1 MITSSGISNT
11 GAMTI
16 LNFCKWASI
25 GRTAAY
31 EEINR
36 GRLKVRKCGR
46 RTLVPTEEAVAWLKS
61 LPSQTA

>member
-1 MITSSGISNT
+1 MSTLNGISNA

-16 LNFCKWASI
+16 IDFCKWAGI

-36 GRLKVRKCGR
+36 GRLKIRKCGR

>member
-1 MITSSGISNT
+1 MNTSNGISST

-16 LNFCKWASI
+16 FDFCKWAGI
-25 GRTAAY
+25 GRTAVY

-36 GRLKVRKCGR
+36 GRLKIRKCGR
-46 RTLVPTEEAVAWLKS
+46 RTLVPTEEAVAWLNS

>member
-1 MITSSGISNT
+1 MSTSNGIPNT
-11 GAMTI
+11 GAMNI
-16 LNFCKWASI
+16 LDFCKWSGI
-25 GRTAAY
+25 GRTAVY
-31 EEINR
+31 EEINS